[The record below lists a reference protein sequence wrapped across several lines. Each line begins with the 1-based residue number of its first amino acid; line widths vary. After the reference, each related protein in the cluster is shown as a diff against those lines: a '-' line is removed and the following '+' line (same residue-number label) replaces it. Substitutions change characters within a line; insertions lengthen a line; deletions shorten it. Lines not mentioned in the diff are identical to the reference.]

1 MTSTYPEQEL
11 RAQRKNSS
19 FNGSRKKRFL
29 TCAVQTRHP
38 EASLAVPMRKT
49 KILVVLIFVVVLAS
63 IVFGVIWWN
72 RQNPSPPSISSQ
84 PAASPS
90 PTTPSLP
97 ASPSPIA
104 LESPSPTIAP
114 SVSPSPTP
122 LDVNDVSFLWPVP
135 QTKADVDALVSLND
149 AAADGKIFP
158 ADLFAKLIE
167 EAKTVSVGS
176 AQISFPSDAE
186 FKNPANWKV
195 AGIRVNPSALGSN
208 PLALMQG
215 GIIPSIRLIVQPV
228 TVNGDKFE
236 IHDFTAHVVFLQIFP
251 HPDKTK
257 PFQPDNEAFNA
268 VVKDLRGIKAF
279 LAAAGVTTA
288 NQELNVHPGFRF
300 AGGKRNEVPGFS
312 EKVRALLRTHL
323 SSKRLG
329 VISFMG
335 IPGQFEPWIFF
346 KVTVANGNLTREEV
360 SGNFLISGQAK
371 QPMSQ
376 MISNQTGSLAAEPA
390 PVPDANALFKG
401 FGVGTA
407 LLFRPDVAGHL
418 DDDLFPGAT
427 NELARKLKL
436 RHVADFIANPTFR
449 NTGNTDCVSCHT
461 ETTQRRSVA
470 GLVAP
475 EGIAFKHPAGISKV
489 AEAVLPKDKWNVRD
503 FGWGFNFFV
512 DKGFRATITQR
523 AANEAA
529 ESADLIN
536 KESLAAPV
544 PQPVTVITTQQDALE
559 H

>member
-1 MTSTYPEQEL
+1 MGGTANKSRCG
-11 RAQRKNSS
+11 RAD
-19 FNGSRKKRFL
+19 F
-29 TCAVQTRHP
+29 THD
-38 EASLAVPMRKT
+38 
-49 KILVVLIFVVVLAS
+49 
-63 IVFGVIWWN
+63 
-72 RQNPSPPSISSQ
+72 
-84 PAASPS
+84 
-90 PTTPSLP
+90 
-97 ASPSPIA
+97 
-104 LESPSPTIAP
+104 ES
-114 SVSPSPTP
+114 
-122 LDVNDVSFLWPVP
+122 
-135 QTKADVDALVSLND
+135 
-149 AAADGKIFP
+149 ADGKIFP
-158 ADLFAKLIE
+158 ADLFVKLIE

-176 AQISFPSDAE
+176 DKISFPNDAE
-186 FKNPANWKV
+186 FKNPATWKV
-195 AGIRVNPSALGSN
+195 VGIRVNPSALGSN

-228 TVNGDKFE
+228 TVNGDKFQ
-236 IHDFTAHVVFLQIFP
+236 IHDFTAHVVFLQTLP
-251 HPDKTK
+251 RPDKTK
-257 PFQPDNEAFNA
+257 PFQPDSEAFNA
-268 VVKDLRGIKAF
+268 VIKDLRGIKAF
-279 LAAAGVTTA
+279 LAGAGVTTA
-288 NQELNVHPGFRF
+288 NQELNVHPAFRF
-300 AGGKRNEVPGFS
+300 AGGKRNEVPGFT
-312 EKVRALLRTHL
+312 EKVRALLQTHV

-346 KVTVANGNLTREEV
+346 KVTVENGNLTREPV
-360 SGNFLISGQAK
+360 SGNFLVSGQPK

-376 MISNQTGSLAAEPA
+376 MISNKTGALVAEPA
-390 PVPDANALFKG
+390 PVPDGNAIFKG

-407 LLFRPDVAGHL
+407 LLFRPDVGAHL

-436 RHVADFIANPTFR
+436 RHVADFIANPNFR

-461 ETTQRRSVA
+461 ETTQRGSVA

-529 ESADLIN
+529 ESADFIN
-536 KESLAAPV
+536 KGSLLAPV
-544 PQPVTVITTQQDALE
+544 PQPVAVITTQQDALE

>member
-1 MTSTYPEQEL
+1 MQ
-11 RAQRKNSS
+11 KN
-19 FNGSRKKRFL
+19 
-29 TCAVQTRHP
+29 
-38 EASLAVPMRKT
+38 
-49 KILVVLIFVVVLAS
+49 KILVVCIVVILLAS

-72 RQNPSPPSISSQ
+72 KQHPSP
-84 PAASPS
+84 ATPS
-90 PTTPSLP
+90 PTPPS
-97 ASPSPIA
+97 SPIA
-104 LESPSPTIAP
+104 SESPSPTLAP
-114 SVSPSPTP
+114 AESPSPTLAPAVSPSPTLVPTASPSPTP

-135 QTKADVDALVSLND
+135 QTKADVDALISLND
-149 AAADGKIFP
+149 ASADGKIFP

-176 AQISFPSDAE
+176 DKISFPNDAE

-228 TVNGDKFE
+228 TVDGDKFQ
-236 IHDFTAHVVFLQIFP
+236 IHDFTAHVVFLQTLP
-251 HPDKTK
+251 RPDKTK

-268 VVKDLRGIKAF
+268 VIKDLRGIKAF
-279 LAAAGVTTA
+279 LAGAGVTTA

-300 AGGKRNEVPGFS
+300 AGGKRNEVPGFI
-312 EKVRALLRTHL
+312 EKIRALLKTHL

-335 IPGQFEPWIFF
+335 IPSQFEPWIFF
-346 KVTVANGNLTREEV
+346 KVTVENGNLTREPV
-360 SGNFLISGQAK
+360 SGNFLISGQPK

-376 MISNQTGSLAAEPA
+376 MISNKTGSLAAEPA

-401 FGVGTA
+401 FGIGTA
-407 LLFRPDVAGHL
+407 LLFRSDVAAHL
-418 DDDLFPGAT
+418 NDDLFSGAS

-436 RHVADFIANPTFR
+436 GHVADFIANPMFR

-461 ETTQRRSVA
+461 ETTQRRSGA
-470 GLVAP
+470 ALVAP

-536 KESLAAPV
+536 KGSLLAPV
-544 PQPVTVITTQQDALE
+544 PQPVAVITTQQDALE

>member
-1 MTSTYPEQEL
+1 MQ
-11 RAQRKNSS
+11 
-19 FNGSRKKRFL
+19 
-29 TCAVQTRHP
+29 
-38 EASLAVPMRKT
+38 KT
-49 KILVVLIFVVVLAS
+49 KILVVCIVVILLAS

-72 RQNPSPPSISSQ
+72 QQ
-84 PAASPS
+84 HPS
-90 PTTPSLP
+90 PTTPSP
-97 ASPSPIA
+97 TPPSSPIA
-104 LESPSPTIAP
+104 SESPSPTLAP
-114 SVSPSPTP
+114 SVSPSPTLAPSMSPSPTVAPAGSPSPTLVPSASPSATP
-122 LDVNDVSFLWPVP
+122 LDINDLSFLWPVP
-135 QTKADVDALVSLND
+135 QTKADVDALISLND
-149 AAADGKIFP
+149 ESADGKIFP

-176 AQISFPSDAE
+176 DKISFPNDAE
-186 FKNPANWKV
+186 FKKPVTWKV

-215 GIIPSIRLIVQPV
+215 GIIPSIRIIVQPV
-228 TVNGDKFE
+228 TVDGDKFE
-236 IHDFTAHVVFLQIFP
+236 IHDFTAHVVFLQTLP
-251 HPDKTK
+251 RPDKTK
-257 PFQPDNEAFNA
+257 PFQPDNDAFNA
-268 VVKDLRGIKAF
+268 VIKDLRGIKAF
-279 LAAAGVTTA
+279 LAAASVNTT

-300 AGGKRNEVPGFS
+300 AGGKRNEVPGFT
-312 EKVRALLRTHL
+312 EKVRALLKTHL

-335 IPGQFEPWIFF
+335 IPGRFEPWIFF
-346 KVTVANGNLTREEV
+346 KVTVENGNLTREPV
-360 SGNFLISGQAK
+360 SGNFVISGQPK

-376 MISNQTGSLAAEPA
+376 MISNKTGALVTEPA
-390 PVPDANALFKG
+390 PVPDGNAIFKG

-407 LLFRPDVAGHL
+407 LLFRPDVGAHL

-436 RHVADFIANPTFR
+436 RHVADFVANPMFR

-512 DKGFRATITQR
+512 DKGFRATIAQR

-529 ESADLIN
+529 ESADFIN
-536 KESLAAPV
+536 KGSLAVPV
-544 PQPVTVITTQQDALE
+544 SQPVAVITTQQDALE
-559 H
+559 R